1 MSCATRS
8 LRRARLVV
16 LAASA
21 IGVGCHPAPTPAAPP
36 VEQPTPAQPQ
46 ATASISCESPGCA
59 PRGKPLYV
67 IDGVALDSTKF
78 PLPRTTL
85 NPSGT
90 FEPLKPSEID
100 SIKVM
105 KGPAAIQKFGPAAKN
120 GVVLVWTKRGA
131 KPLAPD
137 TGKVQ
142 PAPPPL

>member
-1 MSCATRS
+1 MNVAKRQ
-8 LRRARLVV
+8 LRRSRLVV
-16 LAASA
+16 LAALA
-21 IGVGCHPAPTPAAPP
+21 LGGGCHPAPTPVAPA
-36 VEQPTPAQPQ
+36 VEQPTPVQPN
-46 ATASISCESPGCA
+46 ARDSINCEAPACT

-78 PLPRTTL
+78 PLARTTL
-85 NPSGT
+85 NPSGR

-105 KGPAAIQKFGPAAKN
+105 RGPKAIQEFGPAAKN

-131 KPLAPD
+131 KPLTPD

-142 PAPPPL
+142 AAPPPL